1 MVHNFFLKKFIHSH
15 RLRITHLDVN
25 EGVTFVKVTRG
36 SAKAIGSRDTRK
48 SSSKSSLDSTPETI
62 SSTRRLSTSGTSR
75 RPSTSGT
82 SRRPSTSG
90 ASRRASVKGGADEMQ
105 QLAIPKKPFSKSN
118 SESKYVDF
126 VIN

>member
-1 MVHNFFLKKFIHSH
+1 MVHNFFLKKLIIFQ

-48 SSSKSSLDSTPETI
+48 SSSKSSLESTPETI

-90 ASRRASVKGGADEMQ
+90 ASRRASVKGGGDEMQ